1 MSRNICI
8 RPPIRLRVLHVC
20 VAFCCVSYKRH
31 KKGGRKICCNPH
43 VRSHHI
49 RPPIRLLCMCVTYL
63 CVHVCCMCM
72 CTCICH
78 LVCARMRLREC
89 SDRPYICCACV
100 SVCMCSDR
108 PCIGLLHVCSD
119 RPYVCIYLTA
129 HTFACVCAPTARP
142 YVFSHCTYMCA
153 WLKLF

>member
-1 MSRNICI
+1 MTILHSSILNCVCFTF
-8 RPPIRLRVLHVC
+8 VLLF
-20 VAFCCVSYKRH
+20 VAFLISVIQKEDVRYAVTRTYVHIISGRPYACCACVSHTCVCMFAACACVY
-31 KKGGRKICCNPH
+31 
-43 VRSHHI
+43 I
-49 RPPIRLLCMCVTYL
+49 R
-63 CVHVCCMCM
+63 
-72 CTCICH
+72 H